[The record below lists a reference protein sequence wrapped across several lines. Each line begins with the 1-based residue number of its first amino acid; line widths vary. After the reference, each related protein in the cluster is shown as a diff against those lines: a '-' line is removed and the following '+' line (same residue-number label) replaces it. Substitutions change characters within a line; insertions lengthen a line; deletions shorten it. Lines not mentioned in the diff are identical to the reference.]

1 MIHTGQ
7 FYVNLENEELE
18 IIRNK
23 YNFDLGRAIKNI
35 NNIYECIGI
44 VINYITNTEYEK
56 RLIYNVDFIKLLNKI
71 DINETDIEDINFK
84 INEFLSDIINA
95 DYKEKIMI
103 RIDYR
108 KDVVVNKENR
118 EILMYLYN
126 KTASKYGF
134 KKKYNEYDTTI
145 YYNSK
150 SIQSKVYDKEA
161 ERKNCREK
169 IEDYEESILRF
180 EVALRNQHLNYNKR
194 KYGVKKDISNYLNN
208 NLFANYMKNSLEVFL
223 YNGDYYTI
231 YGARKIISRSN
242 LNDKVKDE
250 IIEFLKY
257 ISKNWITGAKK
268 KYSNYK
274 FKKYINELEKLNINP
289 ILIPKNLKGIK
300 AYVENPFKLCS

>member
-1 MIHTGQ
+1 MIHTAQ
-7 FYVNLENEELE
+7 FYINLENEELE
-18 IIRNK
+18 NIRNK
-23 YNFDLGRAIKNI
+23 YNFDLGKAIKNI

-44 VINYITNTEYEK
+44 VINYITNTECEK
-56 RLIYNVDFIKLLNKI
+56 RMIFNIDFIKLLNKT
-71 DINETDIEDINFK
+71 DINEKDIESINFK
-84 INEFLSDIINA
+84 IDEFLFYVINA
-95 DYKEKIMI
+95 NYKEKIMI
-103 RIDYR
+103 RLDYR

-126 KTASKYGF
+126 KTASKYRF

-150 SIQSKVYDKEA
+150 SVQSKIYDKEA
-161 ERKNCREK
+161 ERKDCREK
-169 IEDYEESILRF
+169 VEYYEEDILRF

-194 KYGVKKDISNYLNN
+194 KYGIEKEISNYLNHN
-208 NLFANYMKNSLEVFL
+208 FFDNYMKNSLEIFL

-231 YGARKIISRSN
+231 YGARKIINGSN
-242 LNDKVKDE
+242 LSDKYKDE

-274 FKKYINELEKLNINP
+274 FKKYINELGKLNINP